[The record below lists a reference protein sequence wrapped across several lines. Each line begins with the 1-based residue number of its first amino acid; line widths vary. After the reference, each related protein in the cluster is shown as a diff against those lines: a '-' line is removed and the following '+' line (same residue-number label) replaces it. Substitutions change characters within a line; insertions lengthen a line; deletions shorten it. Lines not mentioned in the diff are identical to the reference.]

1 MNKHP
6 PLTDVPP
13 SLRLWADMLSALGG
27 AAEEAARDA
36 SRATFRVI
44 DRRSGS
50 KSLPN
55 AAELAS
61 AEAAAHRTP
70 MWDLLSAE
78 LDKALKKP
86 GARAR
91 LARYLGLPRQRITDY
106 TKRRRTPDAET
117 TLRIL
122 HWLSAV
128 HAGHDPSYIVPPPP
142 PDQPPASS
150 TSPVPD
156 TEPA

>member
-1 MNKHP
+1 MNKLP

-13 SLRLWADMLSALGG
+13 NLRLWADMLSALGG
-27 AAEEAARDA
+27 AAEAAARDA
-36 SRATFRVI
+36 SCATFRAI
-44 DRRSGS
+44 DRRASGKALS
-50 KSLPN
+50 N

-61 AEAAAHRTP
+61 AEVAAHRTP

-106 TKRRRTPDAET
+106 TKNRRTPDAET

-128 HAGHDPSYIVPPPP
+128 HAGHDPSYIVPPTPSGLP
-142 PDQPPASS
+142 SASS
-150 TSPVPD
+150 ISPAAG